1 MVEMSSDFELG
12 VNALNSTIPTQL
24 GMLVQMGSL
33 FSVRSNF
40 LFAAIPTQLG
50 KLTNMTSDF
59 TLASNSLSS
68 AIPTGELIRDFAVY
82 PQRVSALP
90 PAMHTSITVHGRATS
105 VCALTHLSIQTLA
118 PTHSIH
124 SLPPNTEFGRMVK
137 MRSGFELFKNSLS
150 STIPWQLGFTLDQM
164 TRSFLLYSNKL
175 CDDVPDAVSS
185 YSNSFYSGWQVVTGN
200 SIGTICG
207 WESYM
212 DDYRFPTMG

>member
-1 MVEMSSDFELG
+1 
-12 VNALNSTIPTQL
+12 
-24 GMLVQMGSL
+24 
-33 FSVRSNF
+33 
-40 LFAAIPTQLG
+40 
-50 KLTNMTSDF
+50 
-59 TLASNSLSS
+59 
-68 AIPTGELIRDFAVY
+68 
-82 PQRVSALP
+82 
-90 PAMHTSITVHGRATS
+90 MHTSITVHGRATS
-105 VCALTHLSIQTLA
+105 VCALTRLPIQTLA

-212 DDYRFPTMG
+212 DDYRFPTMGSTSTTSIDYSHQNLTGTIPTQASRFSAHCHHLLNDASSFSQRGLIRCTMIPPSLPRLSSSGC

>member
-82 PQRVSALP
+82 LQRVSALP

-105 VCALTHLSIQTLA
+105 VCALTHLPI
-118 PTHSIH
+118 
-124 SLPPNTEFGRMVK
+124 
-137 MRSGFELFKNSLS
+137 
-150 STIPWQLGFTLDQM
+150 
-164 TRSFLLYSNKL
+164 
-175 CDDVPDAVSS
+175 
-185 YSNSFYSGWQVVTGN
+185 
-200 SIGTICG
+200 
-207 WESYM
+207 
-212 DDYRFPTMG
+212 